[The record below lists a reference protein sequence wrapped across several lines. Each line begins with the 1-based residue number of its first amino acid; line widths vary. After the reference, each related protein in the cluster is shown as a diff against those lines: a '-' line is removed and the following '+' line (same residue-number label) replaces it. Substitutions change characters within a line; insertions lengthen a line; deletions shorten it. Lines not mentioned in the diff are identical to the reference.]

1 MSDKNTTNFTSVNTG
16 NDTKIND
23 TKVKTDENTDK
34 NLKNDSEAKV
44 QSETTESKDACHNK
58 KTDEV
63 KEQLLRLAAELQ
75 NLKRRSEKERMDASK
90 FAVSSFA
97 KDILVVRDNL
107 QLALKNCSATD
118 TKIVE
123 GVTLTLKHMDSILAS
138 HGITMINSVDAEFDP
153 NFHQAVN
160 EVDSEKKSG
169 TIVEVMQEGFTIN
182 GRLLRPAL
190 VSVAK

>member
-1 MSDKNTTNFTSVNTG
+1 MQDKNTSNFTSENSEC
-16 NDTKIND
+16 NEKINNE
-23 TKVKTDENTDK
+23 KIEISKNTNK
-34 NLKNDSEAKV
+34 NLKNDNETKAQPEAP
-44 QSETTESKDACHNK
+44 ESKSTCQDK
-58 KTDEV
+58 KSDEL

-75 NLKRRSEKERMDASK
+75 NLKRRSEKERIDASK
-90 FAVSSFA
+90 FAISSFA

-118 TKIVE
+118 NKIVE
-123 GVTLTLKHMDSILAS
+123 GVTLTLKHMDSILAN
-138 HGITMINSVDAEFDP
+138 HGITMINSVNAEFDP
-153 NFHQAVN
+153 NLHQAVN